1 MAARL
6 ELTIRRGVTLF
17 QSDHIWSSD
26 LRLTDRNCFTGQIRS
41 LLAQSKGC
49 RYFGL
54 QRALILRRED

>member
-26 LRLTDRNCFTGQIRS
+26 RRLTGRNWVNGQIRS
-41 LLAQSKGC
+41 LLAQSKSPP
-49 RYFGL
+49 
-54 QRALILRRED
+54 LRPATCLDIAS